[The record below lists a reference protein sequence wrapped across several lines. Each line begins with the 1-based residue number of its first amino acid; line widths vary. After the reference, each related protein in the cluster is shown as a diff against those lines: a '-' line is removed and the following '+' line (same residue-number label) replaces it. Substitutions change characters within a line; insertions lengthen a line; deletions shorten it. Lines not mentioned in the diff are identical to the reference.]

1 MSSPAEEP
9 CPTADGVGRVEDCR
23 WGSSGE
29 EGEDDLSSDDEED
42 VVPFGL
48 GSPMTGVTFADGAGD
63 FDDSPAT
70 EDSDD
75 SGEVAATPPAGLL
88 SLLCPAP
95 WQPRRRSES
104 QHLQA
109 PARCLRRA
117 AWL

>member
-29 EGEDDLSSDDEED
+29 EGEDDLSSDDDED

-70 EDSDD
+70 EDSVD
-75 SGEVAATPPAGLL
+75 SGEEDAGMYDDDPRAAGRTLIRRSPLP
-88 SLLCPAP
+88 S
-95 WQPRRRSES
+95 RRRS
-104 QHLQA
+104 QA
-109 PARCLRRA
+109 CWEPG
-117 AWL
+117 

>member
-48 GSPMTGVTFADGAGD
+48 GSARRI
-63 FDDSPAT
+63 S
-70 EDSDD
+70 
-75 SGEVAATPPAGLL
+75 
-88 SLLCPAP
+88 SLKVESE
-95 WQPRRRSES
+95 RS
-104 QHLQA
+104 
-109 PARCLRRA
+109 RCQ
-117 AWL
+117 

>member
-9 CPTADGVGRVEDCR
+9 CPTADGAGRVEDCR

-29 EGEDDLSSDDEED
+29 EGEDDLSSDDDED

-75 SGEVAATPPAGLL
+75 SGEEDAGMYDDDPPPPGSDVCVRVRGSANAA
-88 SLLCPAP
+88 
-95 WQPRRRSES
+95 
-104 QHLQA
+104 
-109 PARCLRRA
+109 RA
-117 AWL
+117 

>member
-48 GSPMTGVTFADGAGD
+48 GSPMT
-63 FDDSPAT
+63 
-70 EDSDD
+70 
-75 SGEVAATPPAGLL
+75 
-88 SLLCPAP
+88 
-95 WQPRRRSES
+95 RS
-104 QHLQA
+104 
-109 PARCLRRA
+109 
-117 AWL
+117 

>member
-63 FDDSPAT
+63 FSSPGRRSPGHAWW
-70 EDSDD
+70 
-75 SGEVAATPPAGLL
+75 
-88 SLLCPAP
+88 LLC
-95 WQPRRRSES
+95 W
-104 QHLQA
+104 
-109 PARCLRRA
+109 
-117 AWL
+117 

>member
-1 MSSPAEEP
+1 
-9 CPTADGVGRVEDCR
+9 VEDCR

-75 SGEVAATPPAGLL
+75 SGEEDAGMYDDDPPSAPALQATKGPLNAQDYRCSLPPAVDLDSCG
-88 SLLCPAP
+88 
-95 WQPRRRSES
+95 
-104 QHLQA
+104 
-109 PARCLRRA
+109 A
-117 AWL
+117 AEKTPVCRPN